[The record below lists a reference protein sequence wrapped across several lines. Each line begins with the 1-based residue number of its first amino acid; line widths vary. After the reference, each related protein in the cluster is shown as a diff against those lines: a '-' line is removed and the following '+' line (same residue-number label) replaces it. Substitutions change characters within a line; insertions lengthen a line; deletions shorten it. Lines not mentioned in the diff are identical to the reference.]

1 MTCRVT
7 NELAFNQ
14 VYRGPQKPVPCLVSR
29 LRAFKKKVDLRK
41 KNGPH
46 FLICFKRGSF
56 FYFRAAAEKSTF
68 STDETERLGLL
79 PSRQNYTLLDLVN
92 FVLFCQTKLN
102 CMPRTA
108 DKRCCWFFTGFL
120 TLTFPYW
127 QFFVHPSDNK
137 SYQFFN
143 HHTFSFL
150 LKLWRNINPDFL
162 CFSWN
167 T

>member
-1 MTCRVT
+1 MELLKHYLVTCRVT
-7 NELAFNQ
+7 NGLAFNQ

-29 LRAFKKKVDLRK
+29 LRAFKKKLIPE

-92 FVLFCQTKLN
+92 FCQTKVN
-102 CMPRTA
+102 CIPGTA
-108 DKRCCWFFTGFL
+108 DKRYYWFFYRFFDTYFPILTVFL
-120 TLTFPYW
+120 DTHLTTNLTNSLTITPFH
-127 QFFVHPSDNK
+127 F
-137 SYQFFN
+137 
-143 HHTFSFL
+143 
-150 LKLWRNINPDFL
+150 R
-162 CFSWN
+162 
-167 T
+167 